1 MANAR
6 NAPAAHSKYDSRM
19 ARGFTWIEMLI
30 VLAVLGILA
39 LIAIPA
45 MQDGVLKR
53 QVKDGMQL
61 AALAEAGVQA
71 SYAVSAGALPLDNKA
86 AGIPDHDKIVGNF
99 VKDVNV
105 TAGAI
110 TLTYGNNASKAIDGK
125 KVTLRPAVVP
135 DQPMIPI
142 AWLCHRAG
150 VPGKMEVRGKDETDM
165 PENWLPVEC
174 R

>member
-1 MANAR
+1 
-6 NAPAAHSKYDSRM
+6 M

-61 AALAEAGVQA
+61 ATLAEAGVQA
-71 SYAVSAGALPLDNKA
+71 AYALSAGALPLDNKA
-86 AGIPDHDKIVGNF
+86 AGIPDHDKIVSNF
-99 VKDVNV
+99 VKDVSV
-105 TAGAI
+105 AAGAV

-142 AWLCHRAG
+142 AWLCHHAG

>member
-1 MANAR
+1 MR
-6 NAPAAHSKYDSRM
+6 RAH
-19 ARGFTWIEMLI
+19 GFTWIEMLL

-39 LIAIPA
+39 LIAIPS

-53 QVKDGMQL
+53 QVKDGMDL
-61 AALAEAGVQA
+61 ATLAKTGVQL
-71 SYAVSAGALPLDNKA
+71 SYATNGGALPLDNKA
-86 AGIPDHDKIVGNF
+86 AGIPDHDKIVGNL

-105 TAGAI
+105 AAGAI

-125 KVTLRPAVVP
+125 KLTLRPAIVP
-135 DQPMIPI
+135 DQPIIPI
-142 AWLCHRAG
+142 AWLCHRVG
-150 VPGKMEVRGKDETDM
+150 VPKGMEVRGTDETDI

>member
-1 MANAR
+1 
-6 NAPAAHSKYDSRM
+6 M

-30 VLAVLGILA
+30 VLTVVGILA

-45 MQDGVLKR
+45 LQDGVLKR

-61 AALAEAGVQA
+61 ATLAEAGVQA
-71 SYAVSAGALPLDNKA
+71 SYALSGGALPPDNKA
-86 AGIPDHDKIVGNF
+86 AGLPDHDKIVGNL
-99 VKDVNV
+99 VNDVTV
-105 TAGAI
+105 AGGAI
-110 TLTYGNNASKAIDGK
+110 TLTYGNNASKAITGK

-135 DQPMIPI
+135 DQPMVPI
-142 AWLCHRAG
+142 AWLCHKSG
-150 VPGKMEVRGKDETDM
+150 VPGKMEVRGKDETDI